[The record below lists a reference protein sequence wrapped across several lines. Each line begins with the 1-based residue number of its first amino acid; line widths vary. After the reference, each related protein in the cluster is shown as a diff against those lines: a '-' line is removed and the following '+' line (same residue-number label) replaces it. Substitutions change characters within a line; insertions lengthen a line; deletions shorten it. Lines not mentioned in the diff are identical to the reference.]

1 MTVASRRHL
10 FILKIWLLGFLL
22 AFFKNSIYILN
33 ISPLPSGKHC
43 LSVYEVDLR
52 SVYCFHY
59 CVEAFS
65 FASVCCALGSY
76 CRHDGQQQDLEIV
89 PLWFRTSLL
98 AFRSL
103 KHWKHFIEGEKQGF
117 SYFLFF
123 WNRYHNATASIFE
136 SWGIQDR
143 FHLFSKFLMFL
154 SQTIIVSVSLPI

>member
-1 MTVASRRHL
+1 M
-10 FILKIWLLGFLL
+10 
-22 AFFKNSIYILN
+22 YIIN

-43 LSVYEVDLR
+43 LSVYEVDLH

-76 CRHDGQQQDLEIV
+76 CRNDGQQQDLEIV

-123 WNRYHNATASIFE
+123 FE
-136 SWGIQDR
+136 IDITMQLRQYLNHEAFKIGFIYSPSFWCFFPR
-143 FHLFSKFLMFL
+143 PSL
-154 SQTIIVSVSLPI
+154 SVSPCPFKQLYSYFVSRIAYTNDKWFFACNSLI